1 MTKYSLNNMS
11 TNNLD
16 LTKIIK
22 TFPDFPKKGIL
33 FRDVNPI
40 FRRHEALSYISQEFC
55 DQLRTYTIDYIIG
68 IESRGFIV
76 ATALALAMGKGLILI
91 RKAGKLPGQ
100 TLKQPYDIE
109 YGNSIMEVQK
119 DSIRQGQSVLIVDD
133 LVATGGTAIAAE
145 RLVSQ
150 LGGKV
155 VGFAFLVELANLG
168 GATKIRKLG
177 YDVCS
182 LVVYD

>member
-33 FRDVNPI
+33 FRDVNPV
-40 FRRHEALSYISQEFC
+40 FRMHEASSYISREFY

-76 ATALALAMGKGLILI
+76 ATALALTMGKGLILV
-91 RKAGKLPGQ
+91 RRPVSFLGKHLSNP
-100 TLKQPYDIE
+100 
-109 YGNSIMEVQK
+109 M
-119 DSIRQGQSVLIVDD
+119 
-133 LVATGGTAIAAE
+133 
-145 RLVSQ
+145 
-150 LGGKV
+150 
-155 VGFAFLVELANLG
+155 
-168 GATKIRKLG
+168 
-177 YDVCS
+177 
-182 LVVYD
+182 

>member
-1 MTKYSLNNMS
+1 MS

-33 FRDVNPI
+33 FRDVNPV
-40 FRRHEALSYISQEFC
+40 FRRHEALRYISQEFC

-76 ATALALAMGKGLILI
+76 ATALALAMCKGLILI

-119 DSIRQGQSVLIVDD
+119 DSIRQGQ
-133 LVATGGTAIAAE
+133 
-145 RLVSQ
+145 
-150 LGGKV
+150 
-155 VGFAFLVELANLG
+155 
-168 GATKIRKLG
+168 
-177 YDVCS
+177 
-182 LVVYD
+182 